1 MSCHSASNPAPLT
14 CPAQTSEW
22 LRIFAQSE
30 RVTTSVSKPI
40 NKGAH
45 GPGDLILDN
54 KKNAVLP
61 WQQTGYVYVKGEGVD
76 GAVWVWFADQV
87 APTATAAK

>member
-1 MSCHSASNPAPLT
+1 V
-14 CPAQTSEW
+14 
-22 LRIFAQSE
+22 LRV
-30 RVTTSVSKPI
+30 RTDR
-40 NKGAH
+40 
-45 GPGDLILDN
+45 GDLILDN

-76 GAVWVWFADQV
+76 GAAWVWFGDQV